1 MFHKVKDVRAL
12 PGLKLSVQFVD
23 GVIKIYDISQ
33 LLEKLPIFK
42 VLQDNEKLF
51 YSVAVDV
58 GGYGI
63 IWYDEVDLS
72 CDELWEHGEKVES
85 PFEGLLSLADAT
97 NLWGLSE
104 STLRK
109 AISYGQLIPGVDVC
123 KYGKQWVVSV
133 EAMVREYGNPIKN
146 AS

>member
-63 IWYDEVDLS
+63 IWDDEVDLS
-72 CDELWEHGEKVES
+72 CDELWDHGEKVES

-109 AISYGQLIPGVDVC
+109 AISYGKLIPGHGGILDRFD
-123 KYGKQWVVSV
+123 SV
-133 EAMVREYGNPIKN
+133 IFTAPVIYFIAAEVLPRL
-146 AS
+146 

>member
-63 IWYDEVDLS
+63 IWDDEVDLS

-109 AISYGQLIPGVDVC
+109 AISYGKLIPGVEVC

>member
-12 PGLKLSVQFVD
+12 PDLKLSVQFVD

-63 IWYDEVDLS
+63 IWDDEVDLS

-109 AISYGQLIPGVDVC
+109 AISYGKNPFL
-123 KYGKQWVVSV
+123 GKK
-133 EAMVREYGNPIKN
+133 P
-146 AS
+146 

>member
-63 IWYDEVDLS
+63 IWDDEVDLS
-72 CDELWEHGEKVES
+72 CDELWDHGEKVES

-109 AISYGQLIPGVDVC
+109 AISYGKLISGVDEIGRAHV
-123 KYGKQWVVSV
+123 
-133 EAMVREYGNPIKN
+133 
-146 AS
+146 

>member
-63 IWYDEVDLS
+63 IWDDEVDLS

-109 AISYGQLIPGVDVC
+109 AISYGKGRPFQDGILVC
-123 KYGKQWVVSV
+123 
-133 EAMVREYGNPIKN
+133 
-146 AS
+146 